1 MGERIRRTIDRLWPN
16 DNNSSMAKART
27 LSPLAFDIAT
37 QMNAGK
43 SLEQIR
49 AQRPDLTDE
58 HVAAFM
64 KEMFE
69 LMGLA
74 PQATTIA
81 TGLIRSSGKRDREFI
96 DGHCFKLRVVLDDVT
111 PQVWRRFVV
120 PASITLDRLHDVLQI
135 VMGWTD
141 SHLHSFTIAGQEFT
155 ENPEEPDQGVEETG
169 VVLGALIRKPGTK
182 FAYLYDFGDGWGH
195 TITVES
201 VDEITDRRAIDV
213 TCLAGKRRCPP
224 EDVGGPWGYTE
235 FLNAIADPGHEEH
248 QSFLEWCGGSF
259 DPKEFD
265 AAAVNL
271 ALAKMGRWSR
281 RRA

>member
-1 MGERIRRTIDRLWPN
+1 
-16 DNNSSMAKART
+16 MAKART

-58 HVAAFM
+58 HIAAFI

-69 LMGLA
+69 LMGMA
-74 PQATTIA
+74 PEA
-81 TGLIRSSGKRDREFI
+81 TGMAGNLVHSSGKRDREFI
-96 DGHCFKLRVVLDDVT
+96 EGHCFTLRVVLDDVK
-111 PQVWRRFVV
+111 PQVWRRIVV

-169 VVLGALIRKPGTK
+169 VVLGALIRKPQTK
-182 FAYLYDFGDGWGH
+182 FTYLYDFGDGWSH
-195 TITVES
+195 TIAVES
-201 VDEITDRRAIDV
+201 VEKIAGGHAVGV
-213 TCLAGKRRCPP
+213 TCLDGKRRCPP
-224 EDVGGPWGYTE
+224 EDVGGPWGYAE
-235 FLNAIADPGHEEH
+235 FLEAIADPKHEEH
-248 QSFLEWCGGSF
+248 QSYLDWCGSF

-265 AAAVNL
+265 AAEVNL
-271 ALAKMGRWSR
+271 ELAKMDRWSR

>member
-1 MGERIRRTIDRLWPN
+1 
-16 DNNSSMAKART
+16 MAKVRT
-27 LSPLAFDIAT
+27 LSPLALDIAT
-37 QMNAGK
+37 QMNTGK

-58 HVAAFM
+58 HIAAFM

-74 PQATTIA
+74 PRATTIA
-81 TGLIRSSGKRDREFI
+81 TDLIRSGGKRDRVFI
-96 DGHCFKLRVVLDDVT
+96 ESHRFTLRVALDDVK

-120 PASITLDRLHDVLQI
+120 PASITLDRLHDCLQI

-155 ENPEEPDQGVEETG
+155 ENPEEPDQGAEETG
-169 VVLGALIRKPGTK
+169 VVLGALIRKPRAK
-182 FAYLYDFGDGWGH
+182 FTYLYDFGDGWGH
-195 TITVES
+195 TITIES
-201 VDEITDRRAIDV
+201 VEEMSDGSAANV

-224 EDVGGPWGYTE
+224 EDVGGPWGYME
-235 FLNAIADPGHEEH
+235 FLNAIADPSHEEH
-248 QSFLEWCGGSF
+248 QSHLEWCGGSF
-259 DPKEFD
+259 DPKEFA

-271 ALAKMGRWSR
+271 ELAKMGRWSR

>member
-1 MGERIRRTIDRLWPN
+1 MNGKI
-16 DNNSSMAKART
+16 T
-27 LSPLAFDIAT
+27 LSPLALDIAT

-58 HVAAFM
+58 HIVAFM

-69 LMGLA
+69 LIGLA
-74 PQATTIA
+74 PQATTVA
-81 TGLIRSSGKRDREFI
+81 TDLIRSGGKRDREFNQR
-96 DGHCFKLRVVLDDVT
+96 HCFVLRVVLNDVK

-120 PASITLDRLHDVLQI
+120 PASITLDRLHDCLQV

-155 ENPEEPDQGVEETG
+155 ENPEQPDQGIEETG
-169 VVLGALIRKPGTK
+169 VVLGMLIRKPRSK
-182 FAYLYDFGDGWGH
+182 FTYLYDFGDGWMH
-195 TITVES
+195 TITVQS
-201 VDEITDRRAIDV
+201 VEQIPDGHVARI
-213 TCLAGKRRCPP
+213 TCLAGKHRCPP
-224 EDVGGPWGYTE
+224 EDVGGPWGYSG
-235 FLNAIADPGHEEH
+235 FLEAIADPNHEEH
-248 QSFLEWCGGSF
+248 QSYLHWCGGSF

-265 AAAVNL
+265 VDAVNL
-271 ALAKMGRWSR
+271 ELAKADRWSR